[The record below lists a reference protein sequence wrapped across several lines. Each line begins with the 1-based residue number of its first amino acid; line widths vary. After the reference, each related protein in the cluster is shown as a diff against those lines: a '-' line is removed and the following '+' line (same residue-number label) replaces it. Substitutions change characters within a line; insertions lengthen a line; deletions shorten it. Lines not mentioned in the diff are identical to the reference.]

1 MRSKKTHFKL
11 QAEEDRSAL
20 SVIGCVQ
27 WPLRKLEFSISHAG
41 TKLCQVKAH
50 LYRTL
55 TVLPTAQKKVTRVAH
70 VKATKHKANLATDEV
85 RVENRNYVLAL
96 SESGN
101 NRTVARL
108 LS

>member
-1 MRSKKTHFKL
+1 MSGQSSSIQNAYRSRHST
-11 QAEEDRSAL
+11 E
-20 SVIGCVQ
+20 
-27 WPLRKLEFSISHAG
+27 
-41 TKLCQVKAH
+41 
-50 LYRTL
+50 
-55 TVLPTAQKKVTRVAH
+55 KVTRVAH